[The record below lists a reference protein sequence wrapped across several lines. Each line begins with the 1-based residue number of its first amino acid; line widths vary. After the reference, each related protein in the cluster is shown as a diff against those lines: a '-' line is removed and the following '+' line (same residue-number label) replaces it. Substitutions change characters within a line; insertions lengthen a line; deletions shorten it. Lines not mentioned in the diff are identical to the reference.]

1 MVILASKSPRRI
13 ELLRVLFPEFEVIP
27 AEISEIIPDGVGD
40 TYAAEYLAVK
50 KARTVAEN
58 YPDDLVIAADT
69 VVYCDEIYGKPRNE
83 IEAQTMLCELSG
95 RTHSVFTGV
104 CVAQGKNTHS
114 FTERTI
120 VEFDRMSIASVKKYV
135 KTGSPL
141 DKAGAYGIQDDFIK
155 KYCRRIEGSYDS
167 IVGLP
172 IAKLRSVLEL
182 IEKNG
187 N

>member
-13 ELLRVLFPEFEVIP
+13 DLLRIIIPQFEVIP
-27 AEISEIIPDGVGD
+27 AEITEIVPDGVGD

-50 KARTVAEN
+50 KARTVAEI
-58 YPDDLVIAADT
+58 YPEDTVIAADT
-69 VVYCDEIYGKPRNE
+69 VVYCDDIYGKPRDE
-83 IEAQTMLCELSG
+83 TEAEAMLCELSG
-95 RTHSVFTGV
+95 RVHSVFTGV
-104 CVAQGKNTHS
+104 CVAQGKSTHS

-120 VEFDRMSIASVKKYV
+120 VEFDRMQIGAIREYV
-135 KTGSPL
+135 KGGSPL

-155 KYCRRIEGSYDS
+155 KYCRRIEGSYES